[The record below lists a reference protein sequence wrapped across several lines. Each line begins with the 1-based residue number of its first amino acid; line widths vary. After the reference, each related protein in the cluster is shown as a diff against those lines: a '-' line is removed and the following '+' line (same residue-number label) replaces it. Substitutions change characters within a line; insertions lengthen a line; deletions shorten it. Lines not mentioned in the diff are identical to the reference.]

1 MPSKKSEMAERT
13 YYEKITLQTDRN
25 KAWIRD
31 GKGAEGGPQ
40 CMALQCFSKRS
51 RYTILIDGLCNG
63 SFLHGLLVCS
73 IYILQKDGWK
83 PVFYFRT
90 RTHIDK
96 SVARFEGMLLV
107 RKEGTKMKEK
117 GTASYEQVISILCPH
132 IREILSRI
140 PDQIKS
146 QIQEIRLR
154 SCQPILLIGL
164 NGTCFV
170 SEMGRVSY
178 ILSSAAVRISHEE
191 VTECFHAICGYSVHS
206 YQDSICS
213 GYITLPGGHRAGIC
227 GTAVC
232 ENGKTKAVHDI
243 ASINLRIAR
252 QVIGAADAL
261 IGRLF
266 RKEISS
272 VLLAGGPGS
281 GKTTLLRDLARQ
293 LSIGSGCESHR
304 VAVVDEREEIAAV
317 YEGVAQNDLGYNCD
331 ILSGY
336 PKGEAI
342 LTALRSLS
350 PEVII
355 CDEVGN
361 MEEIQ
366 AIEAGVNAGV
376 TFIASI
382 HAATRED
389 LLRRPQARR
398 LLETGAFDH
407 VVLLAGGGLPGR
419 ISQIYRAEELI
430 DEICGDV
437 LHSDRLHLDG
447 TVL

>member
-1 MPSKKSEMAERT
+1 
-13 YYEKITLQTDRN
+13 
-25 KAWIRD
+25 
-31 GKGAEGGPQ
+31 
-40 CMALQCFSKRS
+40 
-51 RYTILIDGLCNG
+51 
-63 SFLHGLLVCS
+63 
-73 IYILQKDGWK
+73 
-83 PVFYFRT
+83 
-90 RTHIDK
+90 
-96 SVARFEGMLLV
+96 
-107 RKEGTKMKEK
+107 MKEK
-117 GTASYEQVISILCPH
+117 GTAPYEQVISILCPR
-132 IREILSRI
+132 IRAVLGRI
-140 PDQIKS
+140 PEQVKS
-146 QIQEIRLR
+146 QINEIRLR

-170 SEMGRVSY
+170 SETGRVSY
-178 ILSSAAVRISHEE
+178 ILSAAAVRISHEE

-206 YQDSICS
+206 HQESIRN

-243 ASINLRIAR
+243 ASINLRVAR

-261 IGRLF
+261 VERLF
-266 RKEISS
+266 RTQAASA
-272 VLLAGGPGS
+272 LLAGGPGS

-293 LSIGSGCESHR
+293 LSVGNGCESRR
-304 VAVVDEREEIAAV
+304 VAVVDERGEIAAV

-331 ILSGY
+331 VLSGY

-350 PEVII
+350 PEIII

-366 AIEAGVNAGV
+366 AIRAGVNAGV
-376 TFIASI
+376 KFIASI
-382 HAATRED
+382 HAASKEE

-407 VVLLAGGGLPGR
+407 IVLLAGGGLPGR
-419 ISQIYRAEELI
+419 ISQIYGAGEWL

-437 LHSDRLHLDG
+437 LHPDRLHLDG
-447 TVL
+447 PVF

>member
-1 MPSKKSEMAERT
+1 
-13 YYEKITLQTDRN
+13 
-25 KAWIRD
+25 
-31 GKGAEGGPQ
+31 
-40 CMALQCFSKRS
+40 
-51 RYTILIDGLCNG
+51 
-63 SFLHGLLVCS
+63 
-73 IYILQKDGWK
+73 
-83 PVFYFRT
+83 
-90 RTHIDK
+90 
-96 SVARFEGMLLV
+96 
-107 RKEGTKMKEK
+107 MKEK
-117 GTASYEQVISILCPH
+117 GTAPYDQAIAILCPR
-132 IREILSRI
+132 IREILDRI
-140 PDQIKS
+140 PTQIKA

-154 SCQPILLIGL
+154 GCQPVLLIGL
-164 NGTCFV
+164 NGTCFI
-170 SEMGRVSY
+170 SETGRVSY

-206 YQDSICS
+206 FQESICN

-243 ASINLRIAR
+243 ASINLRVAR

-261 IGRLF
+261 IEKLF
-266 RKEISS
+266 RKEVPS

-293 LSIGSGCESHR
+293 LSTGGGGGSLR

-331 ILSGY
+331 VLSGY
-336 PKGEAI
+336 PKSEAI
-342 LTALRSLS
+342 LSALRSLS

-355 CDEVGN
+355 CDEAGG

-376 TFIASI
+376 KFIASI
-382 HAATRED
+382 HASTKEE
-389 LLRRPQARR
+389 LLHRPQARR
-398 LLETGAFDH
+398 LLETGAFDR
-407 VVLLAGGGLPGR
+407 VVMLAGGGLPGR

-437 LHSDRLHLDG
+437 LHSGCLHRDRP
-447 TVL
+447 VF